1 MSQGSPGVRL
11 APVAQRAALLCLG
24 AVCVG
29 ALVVWRPS
37 SSDAAALAG
46 ESAGSAPLPPS
57 PSQLAA
63 PVAAERAPAADGLE
77 SSPPGA
83 LGPPERARLAK
94 LAVDALAAGDR
105 RSAAAYY
112 QELALLSPEDP
123 TFVAAAQILA
133 RRIVGSR

>member
-1 MSQGSPGVRL
+1 MSPGSPGVRS

-29 ALVVWRPS
+29 ALAVWRPS

-46 ESAGSAPLPPS
+46 ESAWSAPLPP

-63 PVAAERAPAADGLE
+63 PVAAQRAPAAGGME

-83 LGPPERARLAK
+83 LGPPERAHLAK

-112 QELALLSPEDP
+112 QELARLSPEDP
-123 TFVAAAQILA
+123 TFVAAARILT